1 MQDYFKSIKLLVKRL
16 LLLVIVYQI
25 SRVVFYFSNKSSF
38 EGVGFKEFLL
48 GIRFDLSAIIFINLI
63 FILALAIPGK
73 FKYNP
78 TYQKGIKYAFFI
90 VNIIFI
96 ATNFVDAKYFQF
108 TSRRSSYSLITAKGM
123 EHEMKKLALLYLVEN
138 WKLTLSFI
146 LIAIG
151 FYKIIPSEKFKGKS
165 KETPRDYLKQSV
177 IFILF
182 IGISLVIARGGLQR
196 KVLNRV
202 DAISY
207 TETKNAPLVLNTPF
221 CILKTINKDDRLQNH
236 KYFDEKELIKI
247 YNPIKIPKDSLPFD
261 KKNIVYIILESF
273 GNEHVGYQNKGKGFT
288 PFLDSL
294 ITKSIFYK
302 HAFANGKV
310 SIDAMPS
317 MVSSIPRLMDKA
329 FIQSSYAFN
338 KTKGMPKLL
347 KEFGY
352 HTAFFHGA
360 FNGSQNFDHYANIVG
375 FDEYYGKNEYPYKGG
390 DDGYWGIFDEP
401 FLHFFAEKMT
411 EFKEPFF
418 TTVFTLS
425 SHNPYTIPDKYKG
438 KFPKG
443 TDKISESIGYADYS
457 LKKFFE
463 FAKTQPWYKNT
474 IFVLSADH
482 TSSEG
487 KGWYKTEIGKF
498 SIPILFFEPGNPDS
512 NQISDTIF
520 QQIDVLPTLFEKLHF
535 PKKYFAFG
543 NRLSDVNRFAI
554 SYLNGVYHFVTPK
567 YFILFDGQNVLGV
580 YNWKEDKMLQKNV
593 KDSADYKKEL
603 KLLKAIIQTYNNK
616 MNADAICIPKDKV
629 QTL

>member
-1 MQDYFKSIKLLVKRL
+1 MHNYYKSIKLLVKRL
-16 LLLVIVYQI
+16 LLLIVVYQI
-25 SRVVFYFSNKSSF
+25 SRVVFYLFNTSSF
-38 EGVGFKEFLL
+38 NGVSLKEFLL
-48 GIRFDLSAIIFINLI
+48 GIRFDLSAIIFINLL

-73 FKYNP
+73 FKYND
-78 TYQKGIKYAFFI
+78 TYQKVIRYAFFI

-96 ATNFVDAKYFQF
+96 ATNFIDAKYFQF

-123 EHEMKKLALLYLVEN
+123 EHEMRKLAFLYLVEN

-151 FYKIIPSEKFKGKS
+151 FYKLIPTEKFINKS
-165 KETPRDYLKQSV
+165 KETKKDYLKQFV
-177 IFILF
+177 IFVLF
-182 IGISLVIARGGLQR
+182 IGVSLVLARGGLQR

-202 DAISY
+202 DAVKY
-207 TETKNAPLVLNTPF
+207 TQTAYAPLVLNTPF
-221 CILKTINKDDRLQNH
+221 CILKTINKDDALQKYH
-236 KYFDEKELIKI
+236 YFDDSEVIKI
-247 YNPIKIPKDSLPFD
+247 YNPIKTPKDTLPFV

-273 GNEHVGYQNKGKGFT
+273 GNEHVGFKNNGKGFT

-294 ITKSIFYK
+294 ITKSVFYK
-302 HAFANGKV
+302 NAFANGKV
-310 SIDAMPS
+310 SIDAVPS

-329 FIQSSYAFN
+329 FIQSNYVFN

-360 FNGSQNFDHYANIVG
+360 FNGSQNFDYYAKIVG
-375 FDEYYGKNEYPYKGG
+375 FDEYYGLSEYPYEGG
-390 DDGYWGIFDEP
+390 RDGFWGIFDEE

-425 SHNPYTIPDKYKG
+425 SHNPYTIPEKYKG

-443 TDKISESIGYADYS
+443 TDHISESIGYADYA

-474 IFVLSADH
+474 IFVLSSDY

-498 SIPILFFEPGNPDS
+498 SIPILFFEPSNPNNAKES
-512 NQISDTIF
+512 NLIF
-520 QQIDVLPTLFEKLHF
+520 QQIDVMPTLLEKLHY

-543 NRLSDVNRFAI
+543 NRLSDKNRFAI
-554 SYLNGVYHFVTPK
+554 SYLNGVYHFVTPT
-567 YFILFDGQNVLGV
+567 YFLLFDGKNVLGV
-580 YNWKEDKMLQKNV
+580 YNWNEDKMLKNNL
-593 KDSADYKKEL
+593 KDKVDYTNEL
-603 KLLKAIIQTYNNK
+603 KLLKAVIQTYNNK
-616 MNADAICIPKDKV
+616 MNSDAICISSNEK